1 MAILFYRG
9 SRPLERMRSAI
20 PLIPTA
26 LITLLGEEKMTRG
39 TERARGWMLDNLK
52 QGLRATRKNVKP
64 LRKAAKRELS
74 KSEQL
79 ADIVPFFP
87 AIPLIPVAVVA
98 GLATFSTIL
107 AVRASRHDR
116 EIVSRLDAIEAELAA
131 IRQQREWQAQPGT
144 EAKPAQ
150 LPWS

>member
-1 MAILFYRG
+1 MATLFYRG
-9 SRPLERMRSAI
+9 NRPLERMRSAI

-26 LITLLGEEKMTRG
+26 LITLFGEESVTRG
-39 TERARGWMLDNLK
+39 TERTRGWMLNKLAR
-52 QGLRATRKNVKP
+52 GLRATRKNVKP

-79 ADIVPFFP
+79 SEIVPFFP
-87 AIPLIPVAVVA
+87 AIPLIPAAIVA

-131 IRQQREWQAQPGT
+131 IRQQRDWQAQPG
-144 EAKPAQ
+144 APSKPAQ